1 MLKSLGIVSI
11 AVLSL
16 ILFAGGPPSKGT
28 PPDKRLKENKPGTSK
43 PKTIK
48 PAIPQPPKKG

>member
-1 MLKSLGIVSI
+1 MIKSLAVVSI

-28 PPDKRLKENKPGTSK
+28 AKDKRLKENKPPVP
-43 PKTIK
+43 PK
-48 PAIPQPPKKG
+48 PQPPKK